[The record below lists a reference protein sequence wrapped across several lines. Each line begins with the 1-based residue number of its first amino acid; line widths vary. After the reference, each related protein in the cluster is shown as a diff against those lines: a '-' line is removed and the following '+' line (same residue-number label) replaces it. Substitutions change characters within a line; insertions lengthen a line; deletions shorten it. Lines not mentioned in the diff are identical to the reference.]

1 MEKKISRQ
9 REMPRLESVTEQRQQ
24 NSSIVSIGGAH
35 VSVNV
40 QQCVTQFV
48 HNKGVF
54 KLAKEPHPSY
64 VTCFKR
70 KIGARKRYLTFF
82 RQQVQK
88 DSHQKFKSSRDFL
101 AWETPDWNAH

>member
-1 MEKKISRQ
+1 MEKRNSRQ

-82 RQQVQK
+82 FGN
-88 DSHQKFKSSRDFL
+88 KFKKILIKSSR
-101 AWETPDWNAH
+101 AVETF

>member
-1 MEKKISRQ
+1 
-9 REMPRLESVTEQRQQ
+9 MPRLESVTEQRQQ

-54 KLAKEPHPSY
+54 NVAVQILIVEFDW
-64 VTCFKR
+64 TICFCVK
-70 KIGARKRYLTFF
+70 
-82 RQQVQK
+82 
-88 DSHQKFKSSRDFL
+88 
-101 AWETPDWNAH
+101 TPLRTYCEQ